1 MKKNEKSVKEQ
12 INLEKKRIVNLGKGK
27 HINFNS
33 NKEIKYTKKFPDN
46 KSAFYYPLKK
56 NFMSDEEEKKYN
68 HYYGEEF
75 IDRVSRIDRTNKKET
90 YLQDDIISNFIF
102 LYLVTHKS
110 NEKEL
115 IAKIKSTF
123 KTKSCSRQTIINR
136 IKILYDRYHGYL
148 DEGKSEKEFW
158 YMSCKMHER
167 KNILTLFQNNKQLY
181 CNIDNIYDCSFHS
194 NIDPNFDNPSS
205 YDQIKYLKSY
215 KKLIEFSL
223 YNLFAN
229 DSNNNFVNNQENND
243 MVIEEQSYNDINMN
257 LNEEKK
263 EINSKISNNN
273 NIINNNNNNNDL
285 ISNASSKI
293 LSYSNS
299 KETDEV
305 VNEIIVENLDGTTK
319 TINLNKK
326 KDLEN
331 LNLINDSFK
340 NHITDSA
347 YEFNH
352 ILKNIRCQ
360 NNMVPQIKKI
370 KGIEK
375 EDKKPC
381 SGFCYKNFLLCDEK
395 LHDDTYSALKE
406 KQFPEIYELLLIK
419 FLLILK
425 FDPCHIYKLIKVF
438 TKDVPNFE
446 INCTDIYLHLLSKK
460 FSLRKIIKKELFD
473 LNLKE
478 RELSKKNKA
487 SLTPAQSKKIEENNL
502 KNMNLNYV
510 PCIHFGNEICDDKC
524 LCSKRGFCEVFCR
537 CNKILCKSA
546 FHGCHCFKGDC
557 TSNHCPCFI
566 NGRECNPQRCKNCN
580 IQKFEE
586 IRCKNLKLQMDFES
600 KLIVGIS
607 PIAGWGLFANE
618 FIKKDSLIG
627 EYKGELITDEIV
639 NKRDKFRE
647 YENCTYM
654 FKLDDEYTIDS
665 RKMGNMLRYANHSK
679 VNSNSYTKIVFSEGQ
694 RKIVLIAKRDI
705 YNGEEIL
712 FDYDGQGILGKQFS
726 WINDEKKIQ
735 KIDINNLNR
744 EKSVNNKNSNMKKDA
759 INKKIHRSAI
769 KSINTVINIEE
780 DNESENIINN
790 DKNEIIINDDL
801 NINIPKEDITDIN
814 NLNNDES
821 KINDNNNEKKIDS
834 TKKENTNIANKTKVN
849 KSLSEKPP
857 ISFDFKIKEKK
868 NEIIVP
874 KLDNSINIP
883 NNNIIDL
890 LSKANDNDKQKTNN
904 IKNSISNPKIIFK
917 TEDDDIMNIRNRDK
931 GNKET
936 NIFNLMSKIGQD
948 LDKKNILLNK
958 KRIIPKSPIENKI
971 EPDSNFKINYLNK
984 DSENKNNKNNNP
996 LFFNN
1001 EKNSQLN
1008 FEITNF
1014 NNNINNLNNNNIINN
1029 VNNDNN
1035 SKLRKP
1041 IFVGENI
1048 EESNNKAE
1056 NNNYYFNNKIR
1067 YNFIT
1072 CQNLNIIDNSKNIQE
1087 NEVNNIINPAN
1098 FFKQNNNNNNFLF
1111 DKKQKLNINL
1121 NSNSEQKESNKN
1133 KSTKYSYLGTIR
1145 LILEL
1150 ENNPILNDFKFY
1162 GVTYTEILLNIK
1174 SVKCKSHNLTNFPI
1188 DVDFEKDIYGYL
1200 INDNNNKGF
1209 RIFNDYLNFYDN
1221 RSYYCFIPE
1230 INYDMYIISNGPLYN
1245 KIKDKID
1252 FKASKFKKL
1261 LFLIK
1266 KKQ

>member
-1 MKKNEKSVKEQ
+1 
-12 INLEKKRIVNLGKGK
+12 
-27 HINFNS
+27 
-33 NKEIKYTKKFPDN
+33 
-46 KSAFYYPLKK
+46 
-56 NFMSDEEEKKYN
+56 MSDEEEKKYN

-419 FLLILK
+419 FVLILK

-537 CNKILCKSA
+537 CNNILCKSA

-580 IQKFEE
+580 IQKSDE

-607 PIAGWGLFANE
+607 QIAGWGLFSNE
-618 FIKKDSLIG
+618 YIKKDSLIG
-627 EYKGELITDEIV
+627 EYKGELITDDIV

-665 RKMGNMLRYANHSK
+665 RKMGNLLRYANHSK
-679 VNSNSYTKIVFSEGQ
+679 ANSNSYTKIVFSEGQ

-705 YNGEEIL
+705 FKGEEIL

-726 WINDEKKIQ
+726 
-735 KIDINNLNR
+735 
-744 EKSVNNKNSNMKKDA
+744 
-759 INKKIHRSAI
+759 
-769 KSINTVINIEE
+769 
-780 DNESENIINN
+780 
-790 DKNEIIINDDL
+790 
-801 NINIPKEDITDIN
+801 
-814 NLNNDES
+814 
-821 KINDNNNEKKIDS
+821 
-834 TKKENTNIANKTKVN
+834 
-849 KSLSEKPP
+849 
-857 ISFDFKIKEKK
+857 
-868 NEIIVP
+868 
-874 KLDNSINIP
+874 
-883 NNNIIDL
+883 
-890 LSKANDNDKQKTNN
+890 
-904 IKNSISNPKIIFK
+904 
-917 TEDDDIMNIRNRDK
+917 
-931 GNKET
+931 
-936 NIFNLMSKIGQD
+936 
-948 LDKKNILLNK
+948 
-958 KRIIPKSPIENKI
+958 
-971 EPDSNFKINYLNK
+971 
-984 DSENKNNKNNNP
+984 
-996 LFFNN
+996 
-1001 EKNSQLN
+1001 
-1008 FEITNF
+1008 
-1014 NNNINNLNNNNIINN
+1014 
-1029 VNNDNN
+1029 
-1035 SKLRKP
+1035 
-1041 IFVGENI
+1041 
-1048 EESNNKAE
+1048 
-1056 NNNYYFNNKIR
+1056 
-1067 YNFIT
+1067 
-1072 CQNLNIIDNSKNIQE
+1072 
-1087 NEVNNIINPAN
+1087 
-1098 FFKQNNNNNNFLF
+1098 
-1111 DKKQKLNINL
+1111 
-1121 NSNSEQKESNKN
+1121 
-1133 KSTKYSYLGTIR
+1133 
-1145 LILEL
+1145 
-1150 ENNPILNDFKFY
+1150 
-1162 GVTYTEILLNIK
+1162 
-1174 SVKCKSHNLTNFPI
+1174 
-1188 DVDFEKDIYGYL
+1188 
-1200 INDNNNKGF
+1200 
-1209 RIFNDYLNFYDN
+1209 
-1221 RSYYCFIPE
+1221 
-1230 INYDMYIISNGPLYN
+1230 
-1245 KIKDKID
+1245 
-1252 FKASKFKKL
+1252 
-1261 LFLIK
+1261 
-1266 KKQ
+1266 